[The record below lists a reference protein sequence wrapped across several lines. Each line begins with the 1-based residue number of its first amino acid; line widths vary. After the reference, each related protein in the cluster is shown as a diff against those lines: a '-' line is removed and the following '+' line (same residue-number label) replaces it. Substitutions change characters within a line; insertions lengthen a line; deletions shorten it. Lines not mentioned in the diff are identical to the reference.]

1 MFFYSAYGC
10 TIASAVSLP
19 ELIEATPT
27 HAPEILIVR
36 GRVGSPSFR
45 ETESFCFCYI
55 TSDEAYLFWEK
66 VGCIL
71 VRHGREI
78 ILDLLPQADP
88 QMVRL
93 FLLGAAFGMLLHQRG
108 LMTLHAST
116 VEIDGEALLFVGDR
130 GMGKSTTAAALM
142 ARGYRVLSDDIAA
155 FELPINCRSS
165 SSLPTYPLMVFPG
178 YPQLKLWADAAT
190 QLGHQPAELPRLHP
204 DFDKYAYRYTQAF
217 SLEPVP
223 LRAIYVLGF
232 GDTLEIAPLT
242 ASSALAAVMRNWYCA
257 RFGQQMLEM
266 VGMATHF
273 QRCTELV
280 RRVPLYYLQRS
291 GALTELEAIA
301 RCVEQHFT
309 QVVQPSRSTP
319 A

>member
-1 MFFYSAYGC
+1 MGFYTAYGF
-10 TIASAVSLP
+10 TLDSELPLP
-19 ELIEATPT
+19 ELVATDVITAEVQLFHQPIVT
-27 HAPEILIVR
+27 PILQ
-36 GRVGSPSFR
+36 P
-45 ETESFCFCYI
+45 TESRCLCHI
-55 TSDEAYLFWEK
+55 TPMAAYLFWEEA
-66 VGCIL
+66 GTFL
-71 VRHGREI
+71 VKNGREI
-78 ILDLLPQADP
+78 VVDLLPQADP

-93 FLLGAAFGMLLHQRG
+93 FLLGAAFGTLLHQRG

-155 FELPINCRSS
+155 FELPIDCRSPS
-165 SSLPTYPLMVFPG
+165 SPPTYPLMVFPG

-190 QLGHQPAELPRLHP
+190 QLGHQPAKLPRLHP
-204 DFDKYAYRYTQAF
+204 DFDKYAHRYSQGF

-309 QVVQPSRSTP
+309 QVVQPFRSTP